1 MRNYPPTYKQDIGK
15 IVEYLKKQF
24 QLHVRG
30 KFVEAMAA
38 IDINDIRSVIW
49 KLLVRVDG
57 QKHRS
62 NIRLKKDEK

>member
-1 MRNYPPTYKQDIGK
+1 MTHLRIDDFFLN
-15 IVEYLKKQF
+15 LK
-24 QLHVRG
+24 LHVRG